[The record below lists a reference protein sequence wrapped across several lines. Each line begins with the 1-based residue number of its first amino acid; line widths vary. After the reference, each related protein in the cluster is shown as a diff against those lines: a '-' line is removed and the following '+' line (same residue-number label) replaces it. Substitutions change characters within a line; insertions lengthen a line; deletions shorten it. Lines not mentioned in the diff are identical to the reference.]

1 MAAENSFDIV
11 CKVDMQEVTNALDQA
26 RREIETRYDLKGS
39 KNEITLEKTDITIT
53 SADDMKLKAVADIL
67 QSKLHRRG
75 VPLKALTWGAVE
87 DGAGGIK
94 RQNITLQQGIPT
106 EKRKE
111 YDGLI
116 VNTCAF
122 IDRAREESVN
132 TILELAK
139 LKERGRCTSLIVTG
153 CLTQRYGLEIKREM
167 PEIDAILGT
176 SGLERIVDLVRQA
189 DNRRDWATSAPPG
202 YLYDAKTPRL
212 LTARVPYAY
221 GKIADGCDMGCT
233 FCAIPQFRG
242 KHRSRPLAD
251 IVNEVEGLAARGVQE
266 AILVS
271 QDTLA
276 YGKDLA
282 GNGDIGDLLIA
293 LGETRMP
300 WIRPMYLHPAHV
312 NDRLIAKWQRARIVP
327 YLDMPVQHGD
337 DGVLRA
343 MRRAVTA
350 RRMKDVVRDF
360 RAAIPGLAVRTTVLV
375 GFPGETEAA
384 FGNLLEFVTDV
395 GFDRL
400 GVFTY
405 SPEEGTPS
413 VTYADQV
420 DPEVAAER
428 AAAVQELQDGV
439 VWERHRALI
448 GTEHDVLVD
457 GRSEDPAFTW
467 EGRTAGQAPE
477 IDGIVYLRGPFEPG
491 RFARIR
497 VVEVEG
503 YELVGERALS
513 VAGV

>member
-1 MAAENSFDIV
+1 M
-11 CKVDMQEVTNALDQA
+11 KVHFTTLGCPKNQVDSELMLGMLA
-26 RREIETRYDLKGS
+26 RSGH
-39 KNEITLEKTDITIT
+39 EITDVAET
-53 SADDMKLKAVADIL
+53 ADCLV
-67 QSKLHRRG
+67 
-75 VPLKALTWGAVE
+75 
-87 DGAGGIK
+87 
-94 RQNITLQQGIPT
+94 
-106 EKRKE
+106 
-111 YDGLI
+111 

-122 IDRAREESVN
+122 IDRARAESVQ
-132 TILELAK
+132 TILELARV
-139 LKERGRCTSLIVTG
+139 KEAGRARALIVTG
-153 CLTQRYGLEIKREM
+153 CLTQRYGGEILSEI
-167 PEIDAILGT
+167 PEVTAILGT
-176 SGLERIVDLVRQA
+176 SELDKIVALVNQAEGRQ
-189 DNRRDWATSAPPG
+189 DWVTSAPPG
-202 YLYDAKTPRL
+202 YLYDSTTPRL

-221 GKIADGCDMGCT
+221 VKIAEGCDMGCT

-251 IVNEVEGLAARGVQE
+251 IVKEVEGLAARGVQE

-276 YGKDLA
+276 YGKDIA
-282 GNGDIGDLLIA
+282 GNGDVGDLLIA

-350 RRMKDVVRDF
+350 RRMKDVFSDF

-375 GFPGETEAA
+375 GFPGETEVA
-384 FGNLLEFVTDV
+384 FQNLLEFLTDV

-413 VTYADQV
+413 VEFADQV

-428 AAAVQELQDGV
+428 AAAVQELQDGIA
-439 VWERHRALI
+439 WERNKALI
-448 GTEHDVLVD
+448 GTERDVLVD
-457 GRSEDPAFTW
+457 
-467 EGRTAGQAPE
+467 
-477 IDGIVYLRGPFEPG
+477 
-491 RFARIR
+491 
-497 VVEVEG
+497 
-503 YELVGERALS
+503 
-513 VAGV
+513 